1 MTYEDYKIIYILFLG
16 KGKGKNLT
24 FYQWREVLND
34 FLRYRWRYREM
45 YGELVKLEPR
55 GNGKSLFGFIK
66 MVDYLLGSMIYNDV
80 ADCIEDWLKEEW
92 LESLQL
98 PRKNIGN
105 IINGRRG

>member
-24 FYQWREVLND
+24 FYQWKQVLDD
-34 FLRYRWRYREM
+34 FLRYKWRYREM

-66 MVDYLLGSMIYNDV
+66 MVDMLESLWLSNDAV
-80 ADCIEDWLKEEW
+80 DTVEDWLKVKR
-92 LESLQL
+92 LESLRL
-98 PRKNIGN
+98 SKKYR
-105 IINGRRG
+105 

>member
-24 FYQWREVLND
+24 FYQWKQVLDD
-34 FLRYRWRYREM
+34 FLRHKWRYREM

-66 MVDYLLGSMIYNDV
+66 MVDMLESLWLSNDAV
-80 ADCIEDWLKEEW
+80 DTVEDWLKVKRI
-92 LESLQL
+92 ESLQL
-98 PRKNIGN
+98 PKKYR
-105 IINGRRG
+105 

>member
-34 FLRYRWRYREM
+34 FLRHKWRYREM

-66 MVDYLLGSMIYNDV
+66 MVDIFMKHCLYIDAVDS
-80 ADCIEDWLKEEW
+80 IEDWLKVKRI
-92 LESLQL
+92 ESLQL
-98 PRKNIGN
+98 PRKY
-105 IINGRRG
+105 R

>member
-24 FYQWREVLND
+24 FYQWRQVLND
-34 FLRYRWRYREM
+34 FLRNKWRYREM

-66 MVDYLLGSMIYNDV
+66 MVDIFMKHCLYIDAVDG
-80 ADCIEDWLKEEW
+80 IEDWLKVKR

-98 PRKNIGN
+98 PRKY
-105 IINGRRG
+105 R